1 MFLYSWGGPSGSVFV
16 VMDELMAVGALVVV
30 GVVVVLG
37 VLGAQAFES
46 QSGLGKI

>member
-1 MFLYSWGGPSGSVFV
+1 
-16 VMDELMAVGALVVV
+16 MAVGAVVAV

-46 QSGLGKI
+46 KSGLGKI